1 MYGSCI
7 RFYNTLLTHSELEE
21 MKEDLIE
28 RLTSM
33 LFYNDGLTGL
43 VVNLCK
49 IATQEEEQKFT
60 KRLAESVEL
69 DITPLTLNVS
79 KYFTLAKN
87 SKIEETY
94 LKQLMQARSKKLIEQ
109 KESEL
114 EERQRSDTIMSK
126 EQNQKKTPPA
136 IIEELKEE
144 QDELDGDV
152 GGSSQFK
159 KKKTTVKFTS
169 DLAEAAHAGNKP
181 SSRNIRIK
189 NTDQSQSS

>member
-94 LKQLMQARSKKLIEQ
+94 LK
-109 KESEL
+109 
-114 EERQRSDTIMSK
+114 
-126 EQNQKKTPPA
+126 
-136 IIEELKEE
+136 
-144 QDELDGDV
+144 
-152 GGSSQFK
+152 
-159 KKKTTVKFTS
+159 
-169 DLAEAAHAGNKP
+169 
-181 SSRNIRIK
+181 
-189 NTDQSQSS
+189 